1 MRFCFW
7 LSVQFSSVAQSRLTL
22 WDPVDCSPPGSSVHG
37 ISQARILECIA
48 ISYSRDLPD
57 PWIEPLSSA
66 FPALAGGFFTTAQPE
81 NPKVLNAWPYGLTL
95 WFLLTLCLLWTSKAA
110 QPSTMCLPSDAVCIL
125 PLEFSKSFRTTLLNF
140 MKSIWWNV
148 TASNRLRA
156 MTYFNL
162 SWLLFLPHKA

>member
-1 MRFCFW
+1 MCVCVCVCACVF
-7 LSVQFSSVAQSRLTL
+7 AQSYPTL
-22 WDPVDCSPPGSSVHG
+22 CNPMDCSPPDFSVHG
-37 ISQARILECIA
+37 IFQARLLEWL
-48 ISYSRDLPD
+48 SFPTPEDLLNPG
-57 PWIEPLSSA
+57 IEPMLSA

-81 NPKVLNAWPYGLTL
+81 NPKVLNAWPYSLTL

-156 MTYFNL
+156 MTYFNF